1 MEQRASLEDVTLSA
15 LLHDIGKFYQRAEK
29 LKKHA
34 TLSKEF
40 LLSEPL
46 KDKVETVFGV
56 RAFVVAELTAK
67 HHDNLTAKDKDALII
82 QKADRLSSGLDRVF
96 FKVEN
101 FEKIESKGT
110 SVPEYLKVKSPSIL
124 NMQAESLKP
133 AGLKSAWKA

>member
-1 MEQRASLEDVTLSA
+1 
-15 LLHDIGKFYQRAEK
+15 
-29 LKKHA
+29 
-34 TLSKEF
+34 
-40 LLSEPL
+40 
-46 KDKVETVFGV
+46 
-56 RAFVVAELTAK
+56 VAELTAK

-124 NMQAESLKP
+124 NMQAESLKL